1 MSEGRPDRWFGG
13 YVFDLDG
20 TVYLGRGLLPG
31 AGEALARIAERR
43 LPIVYLSN
51 NTLTSPRGYE
61 RKLRSLGLPLTP
73 GCILTPAVLL
83 GDCLRERGVRRLHVI
98 AEAPLRR
105 QLRNEG
111 FELTEEVDAIECVV
125 AGFDRHLTYRKLLV
139 AHRALERG
147 VAYVAT
153 NPDRAC
159 PMPDGP
165 WPDTAA
171 VMGALRATTGREVD
185 EVVGKPSRRMI
196 EAAVSRTGARAEDC
210 LMSGDRLD
218 TDIRMARRGGL
229 HSALVVATGDRPR
242 GDVEPEFVVLSI
254 LDLLPKS

>member
-1 MSEGRPDRWFGG
+1 MPEGRPDRWFGG
-13 YVFDLDG
+13 YIFDLDG

-51 NTLTSPRGYE
+51 NTLTSPAGYE
-61 RKLRSLGLPLTP
+61 RKLRGMGLPLTP

-83 GDCLRERGVRRLHVI
+83 GDCLRERGVHRLHVI

-105 QLRNEG
+105 QLRREG
-111 FELTEEVDAIECVV
+111 FELTEDIDAIECVV
-125 AGFDRHLTYRKLLV
+125 AGFDRHLSYRKLLV

-171 VMGALRATTGREVD
+171 VMGALRATTGREVE

-196 EAAVSRTGARAEDC
+196 DAAVTRTGARAEDC

-218 TDIRMARRGGL
+218 TDIRMARTGGL
-229 HSALVVATGDRPR
+229 HSALVVASGDRPR
-242 GDVEPEFVVLSI
+242 GDVEPEFVVRSI
-254 LDLLPKS
+254 LDLLPEG